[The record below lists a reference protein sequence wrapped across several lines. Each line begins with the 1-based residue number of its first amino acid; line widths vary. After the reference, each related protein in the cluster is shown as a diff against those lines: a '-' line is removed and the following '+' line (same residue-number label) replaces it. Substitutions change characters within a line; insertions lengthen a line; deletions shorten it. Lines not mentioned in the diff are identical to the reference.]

1 MNRTLKSVLCITL
14 ALVMLLCA
22 GCAQKP
28 KYKSFEMKLE
38 GLVERGGVVFEG
50 IKPGESKE
58 NVVALGITLAKEP
71 YKTSDDGSGR
81 SSETYPIANAVSLG
95 NIQFKAPELQFMN
108 GKLVDV
114 TMNTM
119 DEAGAKSLL
128 EQLKKEL
135 GEPEVKNSGS
145 VEVQRWE
152 SDQGEYLLRVSYL
165 PKNAS
170 GKTYATLMVSYVFYE
185 WFPDIKK

>member
-1 MNRTLKSVLCITL
+1 MKRMLKSVLCITL

-22 GCAQKP
+22 GCAQQP
-28 KYKSFEMKLE
+28 KYESFEMKLE
-38 GLVERGGVVFEG
+38 GLIERGGVVFEG

-135 GEPEVKNSGS
+135 GDPEVTDSGS

-165 PKNAS
+165 PKNTS
-170 GKTYATLMVSYVFYE
+170 GKMYATLMVSYVFYE
-185 WFPDIKK
+185 WFPDLKK